1 MGISTD
7 WRAELYGVRC
17 WLAPRQVDLDG
28 VPEGVNAR
36 AFKTEGFVARETNG
50 VCCCDVE
57 VFAARL
63 REI

>member
-1 MGISTD
+1 MCG
-7 WRAELYGVRC
+7 LRC

-36 AFKTEGFVARETNG
+36 ALGTEGFVAHETNG
-50 VCCCDVE
+50 VGCCDVE

>member
-7 WRAELYGVRC
+7 WRAELCGLRC
-17 WLAPRQVDLDG
+17 WRQVDLDG

-36 AFKTEGFVARETNG
+36 ALGTEGFGAHETNG
-50 VCCCDVE
+50 VGCCDVE

>member
-17 WLAPRQVDLDG
+17 WLTPRQVDLDG
-28 VPEGVNAR
+28 VADGVNAR
-36 AFKTEGFVARETNG
+36 ALGTEGFVARETNG
-50 VCCCDVE
+50 VGCCDVGT
-57 VFAARL
+57 FAARP